1 MATTTVLANPY
12 IEINNVDYT
21 DQCTSVVVTERYES
35 LESTSFGGTARKYT
49 AGLGSHEITV
59 TLMLAYNTAEVEA
72 NLEALVGTQ
81 TSVEVYANGSATP
94 GATNPKYTLTDCYF
108 ESFTPINA
116 SLGTLQ
122 TCDLTFTGGT
132 MARAIA

>member
-21 DQCTSVVVTERYES
+21 DQCTQVTVTERYEA
-35 LESTSFGGTARKYT
+35 LEATSFGSSARKYT
-49 AGLGSHEITV
+49 AGLGNHEITV

-72 NLEALVGTQ
+72 NLEALLGTQ
-81 TSVEVYANGSATP
+81 TSVEVWANGSLTAS
-94 GATNPKYTLTDCYF
+94 ATNPKYTLTDCYL
-108 ESFTPINA
+108 ESFTPING
-116 SLGTLQ
+116 SLGQLQ

-132 MARAIA
+132 MARVIA